1 MNMVDQVK
9 FVPLNITAYAG
20 AIVSASLN
28 IQNAHHV
35 TLLCQFMADVDG
47 NSKLSITSHTAAGG
61 DTTTLTNYK
70 GWVTGADVGAVA
82 ADTFAAT
89 AVTVDAGENYVTLTE
104 ATFEK
109 RLLAIEIDPATIN
122 PDHKWIRV
130 KFSAD
135 ATLGTCVVIAIVQPR
150 MKQKDIPTLVKLT

>member
-1 MNMVDQVK
+1 MNTLDAVK
-9 FVPLNITAYAG
+9 YVPLNITQYAG
-20 AIVSASLN
+20 AINSASLN

-35 TLLCQFMADVDG
+35 TLLCQFLADVDG
-47 NSKLSITSHTAAGG
+47 NGRLSITSHTAADG
-61 DTTTLTNYK
+61 DTTTLTHYT
-70 GWVTGADVGAVA
+70 GYVTGADVGAVA

-89 AVTVDAGENYVTLTE
+89 AVTVDSGQNYVTLTE

-109 RLLAIEIDPATIN
+109 RLLVIELPVGAIN

-135 ATLGTCVVIAIVQPR
+135 ATAGSCIVIAVVQPR
-150 MKQKDIPTLVKLT
+150 FKQKDIPTMVKLA